1 MPIRATCFSD
11 FFSIIL
17 AQVVSFQHSKPQNHI
32 KSYVVLQQT
41 NKMLSY
47 EARQHVT
54 HFHNCER
61 DMGSLEIPIEIPDHH
76 VTDPPTLLFCTRPE
90 YLHDLLLNSRIE
102 VGHHNEPRETN
113 KNNSNLN
120 RWRKQCALLLPLRS
134 GCNPAKG
141 DAVVDGKQANLKL
154 VTWTTVVLITVTCLR
169 SPSLQ
174 GIFKKCNV
182 FGSKSQIFNR
192 WKYSWYWPAL
202 SCAFQTVRIP
212 SLSHRAESCSSF
224 ANFSNTYIR
233 ISFWKYLMKRHE
245 SDCDANMK

>member
-1 MPIRATCFSD
+1 MSLIEQLWARHG
-11 FFSIIL
+11 IL
-17 AQVVSFQHSKPQNHI
+17 GNP
-32 KSYVVLQQT
+32 L
-41 NKMLSY
+41 
-47 EARQHVT
+47 
-54 HFHNCER
+54 
-61 DMGSLEIPIEIPDHH
+61 EIPDHH

-102 VGHHNEPRETN
+102 VGHQMSHKNRQKKLKSKSVKETV
-113 KNNSNLN
+113 L
-120 RWRKQCALLLPLRS
+120 LLLPLRS

-192 WKYSWYWPAL
+192 WKHSWYWPAL
-202 SCAFQTVRIP
+202 SCAFQTVGIP

-245 SDCDANMK
+245 SHCDANMK